1 MLSAKSYDLPG
12 AARPNVH
19 GQNKQPMISFRSLR
33 RLFGF
38 IGIALFI
45 SQTACTGSFGD
56 RIEERQS
63 ANRNRG
69 AATAG
74 RVLRDVA
81 YGRHPRQRM
90 DVYLPQKA
98 AAAPVI
104 FMVHGGAWR
113 VGDKDAA
120 AVVENK
126 VARWVSKGFVLIS
139 VNYRLLPEAAPLEQV
154 LDVTRALV
162 AAQDKAA
169 SWGGDPGKFILM
181 GHSAGA
187 HLVAMVA
194 AIPEKAYKLGAQ
206 TWLGTVL
213 LDSAALD
220 VVKIMENKHA
230 RFYDRAF
237 GDNPVYWR
245 AASPFHA
252 LEAYARPF
260 LAVCSSRREG
270 SCAQA
275 ETFAAK
281 AGTLGVSVTVRP
293 EDLSHKK
300 INQLLGTEGAYTE
313 AVEAFMESLDA
324 SLLPKAQGTAGERT
338 D

>member
-1 MLSAKSYDLPG
+1 MFSAKDNGLPG
-12 AARPNVH
+12 AARSSIH
-19 GQNKQPMISFRSLR
+19 GQNTQPRIRSRSLR
-33 RLFGF
+33 RLFCL
-38 IGIALFI
+38 IGIVLLI
-45 SQTACTGSFGD
+45 SQTACAGSFRD
-56 RIEERQS
+56 RIKERRS
-63 ANRNRG
+63 ANRDKA
-69 AATAG
+69 AATAAH
-74 RVLRDVA
+74 VLRDVP

-113 VGDKDAA
+113 VGDKEAA

-126 VARWVSKGFVLIS
+126 AARWVSKGFILIS
-139 VNYRLLPEAAPLEQV
+139 VNYRLLPEAAPLEQS

-187 HLVAMVA
+187 HLVALLA
-194 AIPEKAYKLGAQ
+194 SFPEKAYKLGAQ
-206 TWLGTVL
+206 TWLGAVL
-213 LDSAALD
+213 LDSAALN
-220 VVKIMENKHA
+220 VVQIMENKHA
-230 RFYDRAF
+230 RFYDQAF

-245 AASPFHA
+245 EASPFHV
-252 LEAYARPF
+252 LEAYARPI
-260 LAVCSSRREG
+260 LAVCSSSRKD
-270 SCAQA
+270 SCSQA
-275 ETFAAK
+275 EKFAAK
-281 AGTLGVSVTVRP
+281 ARTLGVSATVRA

-313 AVEAFMESLDA
+313 AVEAFMESLDE
-324 SLLPKAQGTAGERT
+324 SLLPEAQGAAGERT